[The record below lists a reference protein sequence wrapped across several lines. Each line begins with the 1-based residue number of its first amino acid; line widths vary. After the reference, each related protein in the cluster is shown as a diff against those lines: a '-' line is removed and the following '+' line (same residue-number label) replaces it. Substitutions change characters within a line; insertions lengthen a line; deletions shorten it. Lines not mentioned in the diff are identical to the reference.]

1 MLSTLGNWW
10 MVVMLQK
17 ACNPVNQRLLVVCFL
32 SGSLCQRMGKTI
44 PTFTN
49 RLQLKYTLIL
59 MQNTLRLLKY
69 THSAT
74 INHYTFWRNVK
85 DEELY
90 NGHPFIEEACY
101 QEMPNLKRR
110 LVICCCCFLEILPKN
125 QDTLLTR
132 LKSKNPLRAVSS
144 HQIQCY

>member
-1 MLSTLGNWW
+1 MLNTLGNWW

-32 SGSLCQRMGKTI
+32 SGSLCQRMGKTN
-44 PTFTN
+44 PTFTT

-59 MQNTLRLLKY
+59 MQNTLHLPKH

-74 INHYTFWRNVK
+74 INHYTFKRNLK
-85 DEELY
+85 DEVLY
-90 NGHPFIEEACY
+90 SGHPFIED
-101 QEMPNLKRR
+101 
-110 LVICCCCFLEILPKN
+110 VIKKCQTSNGVFFFSFLEILQKKIKIPRWLGSSPKN
-125 QDTLLTR
+125 
-132 LKSKNPLRAVSS
+132 SLRAASS

>member
-44 PTFTN
+44 PTFTT

-59 MQNTLRLLKY
+59 MQNTLHLPKH

-74 INHYTFWRNVK
+74 INHYTFRRNLK
-85 DEELY
+85 DEVLY
-90 NGHPFIEEACY
+90 SGHPFIEEVCY
-101 QEMPNLKRR
+101 QEMPNLKWS
-110 LVICCCCFLEILPKN
+110 VFFFLEILQKKKKKIKIPCW
-125 QDTLLTR
+125 LG
-132 LKSKNPLRAVSS
+132 SSPKNPLRAASS